1 MENLYKF
8 QYDFNYGVV
17 EGLFLAEESEIQK
30 ITGTEICFGEVLG
43 KHSDIFVDIEEDDF
57 EKIKISKK
65 AILELKNIFGN
76 TISGYNPFDY
86 IYED

>member
-17 EGLFLAEESEIQK
+17 EGLFIAEESEIQK
-30 ITGTEICFGEVLG
+30 IIGIEICFGEALG
-43 KHSDIFVDIEEDDF
+43 KYSDIFVDTEEDDF
-57 EKIKISKK
+57 EKIEVSKET
-65 AILELKNIFGN
+65 ILELKNIFGN